1 MLQNKIN
8 QQLHVHN
15 VFLTDKVKKN
25 HSHAMKQ
32 IKFNFKILK
41 KYISSYV
48 SGQDDTVIGYPSEQD
63 VAILSNWDCQMCLQ
77 ES

>member
-1 MLQNKIN
+1 
-8 QQLHVHN
+8 
-15 VFLTDKVKKN
+15 
-25 HSHAMKQ
+25 MKQ